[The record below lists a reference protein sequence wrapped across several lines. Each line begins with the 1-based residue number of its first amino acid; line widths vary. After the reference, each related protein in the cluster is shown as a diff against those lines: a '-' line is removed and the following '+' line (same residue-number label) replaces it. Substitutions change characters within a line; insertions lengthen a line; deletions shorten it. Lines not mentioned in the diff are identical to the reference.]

1 MAGNLT
7 LTFIK
12 PHTVLERKVGKLIA
26 RIEEAGF
33 AIILAK
39 MVQIR
44 PEGADVFYEEHKDKE
59 FFTKLKNYT
68 CVGPVWAMVLAKDNA
83 VEEWRNFIGAT
94 FPAKAEPGTIRADF
108 GRHDNVTLNAVHG
121 SATDHDAKREINFFF
136 AQEIKGALLA
146 DEVDNQR

>member
-7 LTFIK
+7 LAYIK
-12 PHTVLERKVGKLIA
+12 PHTVLERKVGKIIS

-33 AIILAK
+33 AIILSK

-44 PEGADVFYEEHKDKE
+44 PEGADIFYEEHKAKE
-59 FFTKLKNYT
+59 FFDKLKHYT

-83 VEEWRNFIGAT
+83 VEEWRNIIGDT
-94 FPAKAEPGTIRADF
+94 DPAKAEKGTIRAEF
-108 GRHDNVTLNAVHG
+108 GRPDNITLNAVHG

-136 AQEIKGALLA
+136 YKEIKGAMAA